1 MESDEQPSRYPYLI
15 SVRGGR
21 PIPAHK
27 DGSSYLCAYQTQLGL
42 WWAARDVRVLEY
54 DPHRD
59 FYREMRQAYL
69 AAHPAS
75 PTTADTPAPD
85 ASTPTAASAVPD
97 AAAGWEQVA
106 SRPVRP
112 PAPVIGSTTPTAPR
126 RAWGR

>member
-59 FYREMRQAYL
+59 FYREMRQAYI

-75 PTTADTPAPD
+75 PTTADTPAPAAPATD
-85 ASTPTAASAVPD
+85 DDTPRS
-97 AAAGWEQVA
+97 
-106 SRPVRP
+106 
-112 PAPVIGSTTPTAPR
+112 
-126 RAWGR
+126 